1 MHVLCFG
8 AGAIGSLVGAR
19 LSESGVDVTLLARS
33 DHVAAIRT
41 HGLVLETPR
50 QRIVCKRIDS
60 ITMLDDLAGPP
71 DLILLTVKAY
81 HTRDALESLRPL
93 MQAQTV
99 VASLQNGVGNEEL
112 IAAVC
117 GAEHT
122 VAGTVT
128 INVSRPRPGVVRQHS
143 RDGGIGVAA
152 VDSRRDLSDLVAL
165 FRRAGIPAAA
175 YRDFREMKW
184 SKLLIN
190 LFTNA
195 TSAILDCSPLDV
207 VEDPRLFELERAA
220 LREALRVMK
229 ALGLRTVALP
239 GYPVPLISAAMKA
252 PPWLVRPL
260 IRRYVAHGR
269 GTTRPSLWR
278 DLERGRTQ
286 SEVEVLNG
294 AVAREGASLGLRTPI
309 VAELAAIVQGLASG
323 RLNRGDFRQHPDA
336 LLARIADTLP
346 GSASTRATL

>member
-19 LSESGVDVTLLARS
+19 LSESGIAVTLLARR

-41 HGLVLETPR
+41 HGLILETRR
-50 QRIVCKRIDS
+50 QRIVCKRVDS
-60 ITMLDDLAGPP
+60 ITMLDDLTGPP
-71 DLILLTVKAY
+71 DIILLTVKAY
-81 HTRDALESLRPL
+81 HTRDALGALRPL
-93 MQAQTV
+93 AQGRTV
-99 VASLQNGVGNEEL
+99 IASLQNGVGNEDL

-117 GAEHT
+117 GAERT

-143 RDGGIGVAA
+143 RAGGIGVAT
-152 VDSRRDLSDLVAL
+152 VDPRQDSSELIAL

-175 YRDFREMKW
+175 YRDFRAMKW

-195 TSAILDCSPLDV
+195 TSAILDLSPVAVID
-207 VEDPRLFELERAA
+207 DPRLFELERGA
-220 LREALRVMK
+220 LREALRVME
-229 ALGLRTVALP
+229 ALRLRPVALP
-239 GYPVPLISAAMKA
+239 GYPVPLLPTAMAA

-260 IRRYVAHGR
+260 LRRYIRRGR
-269 GTTRPSLWR
+269 GTSRPSLWQ
-278 DLERGRTQ
+278 DLERGRAQ

-294 AVAREGASLGLRTPI
+294 AVAREGSRLGVPTP
-309 VAELAAIVQGLASG
+309 VNAVLAAVVQGLAIG
-323 RLNRGDFRQHPDA
+323 RLDRGDFRQHPDA
-336 LLARIADTLP
+336 LLATIADARS
-346 GSASTRATL
+346 GSISTRATS

>member
-8 AGAIGSLVGAR
+8 AGAIGSLVGVR
-19 LSESGVDVTLLARS
+19 LSESGVAVTLLARR

-41 HGLVLETPR
+41 HGLILETPR
-50 QRIVCKRIDS
+50 QRTVCKRVDS

-71 DLILLTVKAY
+71 DVIFLTVKAY
-81 HTRDALESLRPL
+81 QTRDALESLRPL
-93 MQAQTV
+93 LQGRTV
-99 VASLQNGVGNEEL
+99 IASLQNGVGNEEL
-112 IAAVC
+112 IATVC

-128 INVSRPRPGVVRQHS
+128 INASRPRPGVVRQHS
-143 RDGGIGVAA
+143 RGGGIGVAA
-152 VDSRRDLSDLVAL
+152 VDSRHDPSELVAL
-165 FRRAGIPAAA
+165 FRRAGIPASA

-207 VEDPRLFELERAA
+207 VEDPRLFEMERAS

-229 ALGLRTVALP
+229 ALGLRPVALP
-239 GYPVPLISAAMKA
+239 GYPVPLISAAMAA
-252 PPWLVRPL
+252 PSWLVRPL
-260 IRRYVAHGR
+260 FRRYIARGR
-269 GTTRPSLWR
+269 GTNRPSLWQ
-278 DLERGRTQ
+278 DLERGRVQ

-294 AVAREGASLGLRTPI
+294 AVAREGASLG
-309 VAELAAIVQGLASG
+309 VAAPLNAALAAIVQGLASG
-323 RLNRGDFRQHPDA
+323 ELDRGEFRHRPDVLITRITGAHPDT
-336 LLARIADTLP
+336 IS
-346 GSASTRATL
+346 GCATL

>member
-19 LSESGVDVTLLARS
+19 LSESGIAVTLLARR

-41 HGLVLETPR
+41 RGLVVETPR
-50 QRIVCKRIDS
+50 QRIVCKRVDS
-60 ITMLDDLAGPP
+60 ITALDDLAAPP
-71 DLILLTVKAY
+71 DIILLTVKAY

-93 MQAQTV
+93 VPGRTV
-99 VASLQNGVGNEEL
+99 IASLQNGVGNEEL

-117 GAEHT
+117 GAERT

-128 INVSRPRPGVVRQHS
+128 INASRPRPGVVRQHS
-143 RDGGIGVAA
+143 RGGGIGVAT
-152 VDSRRDLSDLVAL
+152 VDSRQGPSELVAL

-175 YRDFREMKW
+175 YRDFRAMKW

-207 VEDPRLFELERAA
+207 IQDPRLFEVERTA
-220 LREALRVMK
+220 LREALRVME

-239 GYPVPLISAAMKA
+239 GYPVSLFAAALAA
-252 PPWLVRPL
+252 PPWLVRSL
-260 IRRYVAHGR
+260 LRRYITRGR
-269 GTTRPSLWR
+269 GTSRPSLWQ

-294 AVAREGASLGLRTPI
+294 AVAREGSRLGVPTPVN
-309 VAELAAIVQGLASG
+309 VALAAIVQGLASG
-323 RLNRGDFRQHPDA
+323 GLDRAGFRQRPDA
-336 LLARIADTLP
+336 LLARIADTPP
-346 GSASTRATL
+346 GSISTRATL

>member
-19 LSESGVDVTLLARS
+19 LSESGIAVTLLARR

-50 QRIVCKRIDS
+50 QRIVCKRVDS
-60 ITMLDDLAGPP
+60 ITMLDDLAAPP
-71 DLILLTVKAY
+71 DLILLTAKAY
-81 HTRDALESLRPL
+81 HTGEALESLRPL
-93 MQAQTV
+93 VQGRTV
-99 VASLQNGVGNEEL
+99 IASLQNGVGNEEL
-112 IAAVC
+112 IAAAC

-122 VAGTVT
+122 LAGTVT
-128 INVSRPRPGVVRQHS
+128 INASRPRPGVVRRHS
-143 RDGGIGVAA
+143 RGGGIGLAA
-152 VDSRRDLSDLVAL
+152 VGSRYDPSELVAL

-175 YRDFREMKW
+175 YKDFREMKW

-195 TSAILDCSPLDV
+195 TSAILDCLPLDV
-207 VEDPRLFELERAA
+207 IEDPRLFEMERTA

-229 ALGLRTVALP
+229 ALGLRSVALP
-239 GYPVPLISAAMKA
+239 GYPVPLFSAAVAA
-252 PPWLVRPL
+252 PAWLVRPL
-260 IRRYVAHGR
+260 VRRYIARGR
-269 GTTRPSLWR
+269 GTNRPSLWQ

-294 AVAREGASLGLRTPI
+294 AVAREGARLGVPTPI
-309 VAELAAIVQGLASG
+309 NAALDAIVQGLASG
-323 RLNRGDFRQHPDA
+323 RVDRGDFRQRPDA

-346 GSASTRATL
+346 GSISTRATS